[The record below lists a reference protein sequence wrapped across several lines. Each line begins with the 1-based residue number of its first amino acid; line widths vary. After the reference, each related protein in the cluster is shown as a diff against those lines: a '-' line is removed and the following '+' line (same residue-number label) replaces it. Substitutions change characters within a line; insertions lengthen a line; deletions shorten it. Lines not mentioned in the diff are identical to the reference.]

1 VAKKIS
7 LKDLAQL
14 VGGRLK
20 GDGNFTVSGIS
31 SLDAATKDQVSFA
44 VSSTLAPQV
53 ASSKAGA
60 FLLPE
65 NWAGEPPKNV
75 IFVKDPYLAYAIAA
89 NFFCSKPFEPK
100 GIHQRATIGDGCSIH
115 KEVTIEAG
123 AVIGRNVFI
132 GRHVHLY
139 PGAVIGDG
147 VEIGQET
154 VIFPNVVIYDRCKIG
169 RKVRIHAGA
178 VIGADGFGYAQGP
191 HGMVKIPQTGIVVI
205 EDNVEIGANTTIDRA
220 AIGETRIGHGS
231 KIDNLVMIAHNVSL
245 GSNCVIVSQV
255 GISGSTRVGTGVM
268 MGGQVGIVG
277 HIEIGDR
284 AKIGAKSGVPHSIGA
299 GETVS
304 GIPAMPHLKWLR
316 MVNAIKRVP
325 DMIKEIKNLR
335 KRLERLEDN
344 GKRQGS

>member
-14 VGGRLK
+14 VGGCLK
-20 GDGNFTVSGIS
+20 GEGSFTVSGIS
-31 SLDAATKDQVSFA
+31 SLEAAGPDEVSFA
-44 VSSTLAPQV
+44 VSPALAPQV
-53 ASSKAGA
+53 SSSKAGA

-65 NWAGEPPKNV
+65 TWPGQISQNV
-75 IFVKDPYLAYAIAA
+75 IFVKDPYLAYAITA
-89 NFFCSKPFEPK
+89 NFFCSAPFEPK
-100 GIHQRATIGDGCSIH
+100 GIDQNAIIGPGCSIH
-115 KEVTIEAG
+115 KEVTVEAG
-123 AVIGRNVFI
+123 AIIGQDVSI
-132 GRHVHLY
+132 GRHVHIY
-139 PGAVIGDG
+139 PGVVIGKG
-147 VEIGQET
+147 VVIGEES
-154 VIFPNVVIYDRCKIG
+154 VIFPNVVIYDGCKIG
-169 RKVRIHAGA
+169 RNVRIHAGA

-191 HGMVKIPQTGIVVI
+191 QGMVKIPQTGIVVI

-220 AIGETRIGHGS
+220 AIGETRIGHGT

-255 GISGSTRVGTGVM
+255 GISGSTRVGAGVM

-277 HIEIGDR
+277 HIEIGDGAR
-284 AKIGAKSGVPHSIGA
+284 IGAKSGVPHSIGA

-316 MVNAIKRVP
+316 MVNALKRVP
-325 DMIKEIKNLR
+325 DMIKEIKDIK

-344 GKRQGS
+344 GE